1 MTDLLCV
8 VEPQPAADWGVE
20 PVGHEQEDLRLHPT
34 QLPRLTHR
42 QEHQVWVFFIYCTYC
57 IVYTLRSL
65 QIRTFLSDPNLPVGS
80 RPSCRFWTLF
90 VRSGSSSRVRTFF
103 VGSRPSCRNRTVFCR
118 IRTFLSDPDLLVGSG
133 PTCQIRTFLSDP
145 DLFVGSGPR
154 YLLNPD
160 LLVGSG
166 PTCRIRTFLLNPG
179 KSRIRPWKQFYT
191 QTKTVKFSTKRLTTT
206 VWNKLNNIFFS
217 LSFCFS
223 DYALEKESKEIIKS
237 GPPPPR

>member
-1 MTDLLCV
+1 MLTDLLCV
-8 VEPQPAADWGVE
+8 VEPQPAADLYDWLAVCCRT
-20 PVGHEQEDLRLHPT
+20 PACCRLRCWTCWPRTGRPT
-34 QLPRLTHR
+34 TTSYTTSPTHSSPRASGM
-42 QEHQVWVFFIYCTYC
+42 VYFIYCTYC

-90 VRSGSSSRVRTFF
+90 VRSGSSCRVRTFF

-191 QTKTVKFSTKRLTTT
+191 DKNSQILHKTSNHHRL
-206 VWNKLNNIFFS
+206 KQ
-217 LSFCFS
+217 
-223 DYALEKESKEIIKS
+223 IK
-237 GPPPPR
+237 